1 VASPAPPAAA
11 PPPTAAPPLGAM
23 QATAAMR
30 PTGGGVF
37 GGVPVSDAPV
47 AAAASA
53 PAPLT
58 SDARLQLS
66 VSKTAAASAAELA
79 IGLRSSGAPLR
90 SIAVALDV
98 PLSLRLSLS
107 PPAPPASGQ
116 VSGPRCS
123 IAELHAAGATSV
135 GASVTC
141 ATAAAAAEQHLLGQV
156 CYTEALSGDSH
167 VLSFQLPLRP
177 SDLLRPHKL
186 STQQFGAMWPAHAAE
201 RKTVVTT
208 AAAAAAPKYS
218 SLVGGAM
225 HLAAVD
231 AIGME
236 WSGSILLLVITG
248 RARDEQVDTI
258 GMECISAGRLA
269 GSEHTVLVHA
279 KLGLMQGRASSPVQ
293 SSSQLVPEP
302 VHQSVQAALSSSPSA
317 QRSCARRTPCTASYR
332 SCSSRR
338 QATPRW
344 LIRLP
349 GKIPPGRCSLFH
361 C

>member
-231 AIGME
+231 
-236 WSGSILLLVITG
+236 
-248 RARDEQVDTI
+248 TI

>member
-1 VASPAPPAAA
+1 MSCRPVAPPAPPAAA

-23 QATAAMR
+23 QPPPGAMQAAAAMR

-47 AAAASA
+47 ADASSA
-53 PAPLT
+53 PVPLT

-66 VSKTAAASAAELA
+66 VSKTAGASAAELA

-123 IAELHAAGATSV
+123 ITELHAAGATSV

-156 CYTEALSGDSH
+156 SYTEALSGASH
-167 VLSFQLPLRP
+167 ILSFQLPLKP
-177 SDLLRPHKL
+177 SDLLRPHKI

-231 AIGME
+231 
-236 WSGSILLLVITG
+236 
-248 RARDEQVDTI
+248 TI
-258 GMECISAGRLA
+258 GMECISAGQLA

-279 KLGLMQGRASSPVQ
+279 KLGLMQGRALELTVRSKELRTTDAVYR
-293 SSSQLVPEP
+293 QLQELL
-302 VHQSVQAALSSSPSA
+302 QQA
-317 QRSCARRTPCTASYR
+317 R
-332 SCSSRR
+332 
-338 QATPRW
+338 
-344 LIRLP
+344 
-349 GKIPPGRCSLFH
+349 
-361 C
+361 